1 MSQSVKSSADAPQP
15 TSSGSAASA
24 PRATPSL
31 TTRLLGRPEIGA
43 FLAAVLIYLFFFI
56 VAPPFRTLESLS
68 TVLYASSIVGIVAVA
83 VGVLMIGGE
92 FDLSAGVA
100 STSYGLVTA
109 LLCYNLNLNLWV
121 GVITSL
127 IFALLVGFVN
137 GYLVQ
142 RTGIPSFL
150 ITLGT
155 FFILQ
160 GCNLGVTKLLTG
172 SVATQ
177 NISDME
183 GFSSLQAI
191 FASTITIGGIGIK
204 ITVLWWILFVAI
216 ASWMLTRTR
225 IGNWIFAVGGNAASA
240 RAVGVPVN
248 KVKIGLFMGVGVL
261 AWFYGMHLL
270 FAFSTLQAGQGV
282 GQEFI
287 YIIAAVVGGTLLTGG
302 FGSAIGTAIGAFIF
316 GMTTQG
322 IVYAGWDPNWFRAFL
337 GVMLLL
343 AVAVN
348 LYVKKLSTTRKV

>member
-1 MSQSVKSSADAPQP
+1 M
-15 TSSGSAASA
+15 T
-24 PRATPSL
+24 RA
-31 TTRLLGRPEIGA
+31 LGRPEIGA
-43 FLAAVLIYLFFFI
+43 FLAALVIYLFFFA
-56 VAPPFRTLESLS
+56 VAPPFRSLESLS
-68 TVLYASSIVGIVAVA
+68 TVLYASSVVGIVAVA

-100 STSYGLVTA
+100 STTYGLTAA
-109 LLCYNLNLNLWV
+109 LLCYNLNLNLWI
-121 GVITSL
+121 GVIAAL
-127 IFALLVGFVN
+127 ILGQFVGFLN

-160 GCNLGVTKLLTG
+160 GLNLGVTKLLTG
-172 SVATQ
+172 SVATP
-177 NISDME
+177 NVSDMD
-183 GFSSLQAI
+183 GFSTLQAI
-191 FASTITIGGIGIK
+191 FASTLSIGSIQVK
-204 ITVLWWILFVAI
+204 VTVIWWILFVII
-216 ASWMLTRTR
+216 AQWILARTR
-225 IGNWIFAVGGNAASA
+225 VGNWIFAVGGNAASA

-248 KVKIGLFMGVGVL
+248 KVKIGMFMGVGFL
-261 AWFYGMHLL
+261 TWFYGMHLL

-316 GMTTQG
+316 GMVTQG
-322 IVYAGWDPNWFRAFL
+322 IVYAGWDPTWFKAFL

-348 LYVKKLSTTRKV
+348 LYVKKLASTRKA

>member
-1 MSQSVKSSADAPQP
+1 MSQSLSKTPPPP
-15 TSSGSAASA
+15 TSSGAAAAPPSAAGPSFMT
-24 PRATPSL
+24 RA
-31 TTRLLGRPEIGA
+31 LGRPEIGA
-43 FLAAVLIYLFFFI
+43 FLAAVVIYIFFFI
-56 VAPPFRTLESLS
+56 VAPAFRSPESFS
-68 TVLYASSIVGIVAVA
+68 TVLYASSQVGIVAVG
-83 VGVLMIGGE
+83 VGLLMIGGE

-100 STSYGLVTA
+100 SITYGLTA
-109 LLCYNLNLNLWV
+109 ALMCYQLSVNMWL
-121 GVITSL
+121 GVIVSL
-127 IFALLVGFVN
+127 VLALFIGFIN

-172 SVATQ
+172 SVATK
-177 NISDME
+177 NVSDIE
-183 GFSSLQAI
+183 GFDSAKSI
-191 FASTITIGGIGIK
+191 FASSFDIGSVSVK
-204 ITVLWWILFVAI
+204 ITVVWWLLFVAI
-216 ASWMLTRTR
+216 ASWILTRTR

-248 KVKIGLFMGVGVL
+248 KVKIGLFMDVGFL

-270 FAFSTLQAGQGV
+270 FAFNTIQAGQGV

-316 GMTTQG
+316 GMVT
-322 IVYAGWDPNWFRAFL
+322 
-337 GVMLLL
+337 
-343 AVAVN
+343 
-348 LYVKKLSTTRKV
+348 